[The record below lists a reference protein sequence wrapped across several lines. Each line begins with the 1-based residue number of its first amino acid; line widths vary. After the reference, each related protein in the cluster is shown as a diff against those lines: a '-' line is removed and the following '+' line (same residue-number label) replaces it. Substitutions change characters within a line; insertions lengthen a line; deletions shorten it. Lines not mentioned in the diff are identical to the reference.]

1 MRFAELTLK
10 IDVFTL
16 IQCYLKAFSYF
27 GVYSQEILYDN
38 MKQIV
43 LDRKQVSSE
52 SKWNSRFED
61 FCRHYGFISR
71 LCRPY
76 RPQTKEK
83 IESTVK
89 KTSLSVIDAFQGA
102 FDGKPFLPE
111 RTLMQ
116 YEFIAIERVGLNSY
130 KILYI
135 LTNTGNSYRKFEI

>member
-1 MRFAELTLK
+1 LK
-10 IDVFTL
+10 I
-16 IQCYLKAFSYF
+16 
-27 GVYSQEILYDN
+27 
-38 MKQIV
+38 
-43 LDRKQVSSE
+43 SS
-52 SKWNSRFED
+52 
-61 FCRHYGFISR
+61 RHFGFIYR